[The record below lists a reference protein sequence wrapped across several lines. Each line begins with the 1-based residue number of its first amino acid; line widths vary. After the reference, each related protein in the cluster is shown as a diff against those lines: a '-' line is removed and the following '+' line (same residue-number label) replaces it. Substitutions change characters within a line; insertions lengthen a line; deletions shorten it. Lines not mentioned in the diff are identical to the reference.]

1 MSSEHK
7 APEFFSLD
15 SNNLGCGGVLII
27 LFSIPLAL
35 IIIGFFA
42 TISSCDSS
50 KTPSQSTTQSVE
62 QDSSAW
68 MDDSDPIKWR
78 KEEEKLENESSVLR
92 NAKYACR
99 RCGMK
104 SLYPLNDG
112 VNGTDGICAYCVNYL
127 NRKSK

>member
-68 MDDSDPIKWR
+68 MDENDPITWR
-78 KEEEKLENESSVLR
+78 AKEEQLERGNGLS
-92 NAKYACR
+92 NAKYACQ

-104 SLYPLNDG
+104 SHYPLDDG

>member
-68 MDDSDPIKWR
+68 MDENDPITWR
-78 KEEEKLENESSVLR
+78 AKEEQLERGNGLS
-92 NAKYACR
+92 NAKYAC
-99 RCGMK
+99 
-104 SLYPLNDG
+104 
-112 VNGTDGICAYCVNYL
+112 
-127 NRKSK
+127 